1 MDAENIESMPTGEL
15 LPIARFDDLQ
25 SAQEYAL
32 VILAMQLDCLITVE
46 PIGYYLHAD
55 TNFHPAIQREFE
67 SYKEEQITETAP
79 SSIPVFRSGLEIAL
93 IWITTLLVCHVSKL
107 EDPGVTEK
115 YLNSSQA
122 VIANHEYFRT
132 FTALFLHADMA
143 HLISN
148 ATFGLLFGLFVSTS
162 YGPIRGWA
170 LILLSGT
177 LGNLLNVWFRYPTPF
192 LSLGASTAVF
202 GALGLLIGNSL
213 YLAWQA
219 SSYRKGLRAFTPLLA
234 GLMIFTFNGIG
245 TPGTDTIAHI
255 TGLFAG
261 IAIGL
266 FTTPFIS
273 RKTT

>member
-1 MDAENIESMPTGEL
+1 MEADNIESMPTGEF
-15 LPIARFDDLQ
+15 LPVARFDELQ

-55 TNFHPAIQREFE
+55 SNFHPAIQREFE
-67 SYKEEQITETAP
+67 NYTEEQTSETA
-79 SSIPVFRSGLEIAL
+79 STTIPVFRSGLEVAL
-93 IWITTLLVCHVSKL
+93 IWITTLLVCHISKL

-122 VIANHEYFRT
+122 VIADFEYFRT

-148 ATFGLLFGLFVSTS
+148 ATFGLLFGLLVSTS

-170 LILLSGT
+170 LIFLSGT
-177 LGNLLNVWFRYPTPF
+177 LGNFLNAWFQYPAPF
-192 LSLGASTAVF
+192 FSLGASTAVF
-202 GALGLLIGNSL
+202 GALGLLIGNGL
-213 YLAWQA
+213 HLAWQA

-234 GLMIFTFNGIG
+234 GFMIFTFNGIG
-245 TPGTDTIAHI
+245 TPGTDTIAHL
-255 TGLFAG
+255 TGLFSG

-266 FTTPFIS
+266 LTTLIIS